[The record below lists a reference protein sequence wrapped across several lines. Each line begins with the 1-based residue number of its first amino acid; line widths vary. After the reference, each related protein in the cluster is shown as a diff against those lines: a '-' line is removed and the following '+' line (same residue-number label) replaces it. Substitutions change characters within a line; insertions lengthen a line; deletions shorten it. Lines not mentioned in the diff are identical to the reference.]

1 MAQRNI
7 DIIRQEL
14 VEEMVNSI
22 TYEDLIEFYREN
34 TEEFIDKMPDNDVLD
49 MADHYD
55 IPTEFDD
62 ENVDIELDQI
72 SNINE

>member
-7 DIIRQEL
+7 DTIRQEL

-34 TEEFIDKMPDNDVLD
+34 TEEFVDVMPDDDVLD
-49 MADHYD
+49 MADSYD
-55 IPTEFDD
+55 IPTEFDE

>member
-7 DIIRQEL
+7 DTIRQEL
-14 VEEMVNSI
+14 VEEMVNAI

-34 TEEFIDKMPDNDVLD
+34 TEEFIDEMPDNDVLD
-49 MADHYD
+49 MADGYD

-62 ENVDIELDQI
+62 
-72 SNINE
+72 

>member
-7 DIIRQEL
+7 DTIRQEL

-34 TEEFIDKMPDNDVLD
+34 TEEFVDVMPDDDVLD
-49 MADHYD
+49 MADSYD
-55 IPTEFDD
+55 IPTEFDE
-62 ENVDIELDQI
+62 ENVYIELDQI

>member
-7 DIIRQEL
+7 DTIRQEL

-34 TEEFIDKMPDNDVLD
+34 TEEFVDEMPDNDVLD

-55 IPTEFDD
+55 ILTE
-62 ENVDIELDQI
+62 ETE
-72 SNINE
+72 